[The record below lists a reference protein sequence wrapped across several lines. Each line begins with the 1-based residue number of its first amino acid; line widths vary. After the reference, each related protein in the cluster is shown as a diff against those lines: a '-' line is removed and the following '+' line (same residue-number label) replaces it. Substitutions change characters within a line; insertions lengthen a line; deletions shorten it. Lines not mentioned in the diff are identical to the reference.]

1 MPYRRLCF
9 WSITPS
15 PRVFLLLTDCPLTLC
30 LSPFVYVPPSVSGP
44 SLHLLQCFCYA
55 SPPVFV
61 LLSLDS
67 LSLSHLLC
75 PTLSI
80 SGPSVHLRLRSFC
93 YCLLTLPLCHL
104 LSLTRSASA
113 PAQNDRDLLRAA
125 VVHPLA
131 KTGCCCCF
139 VVLVLCC
146 CCCCCCFCLF
156 VCLFVWSCYL
166 KNRNDYVVDYVL
178 IVR

>member
-15 PRVFLLLTDCPLTLC
+15 PRVFLLLTDCPLTLF

-131 KTGCCCCF
+131 KTGCCFVLLFLFF
-139 VVLVLCC
+139 VVVVVVV
-146 CCCCCCFCLF
+146 FVCLF
-156 VCLFVWSCYL
+156 VCLFG
-166 KNRNDYVVDYVL
+166 RAT
-178 IVR
+178 